1 MPPVFNAM
9 ARRRRTRDAKA
20 GRLLRP
26 VRFLLALVGAAL
38 MAALLVLNIRAKG
51 FTSDLY
57 SLAGDRGNLLGAL
70 SRKTTGQIRV
80 LCDDEALADA
90 CRAVFPFRPAPDLD
104 QLLAYYKTH
113 ARGLLCARTR
123 ERLEKGEFDKIR
135 RSVTRRDYTGVGL
148 FPKADDPD
156 YFLSDYVAGLKD
168 LMPKGLQGS
177 QVLLTGEVEGH
188 EAALPR
194 LIALAEEY
202 GGIRLSGAPF
212 HAFLATEKSKR
223 EINLLGVLS
232 CAAVLLLGL
241 ALFRSLRF
249 VVPTVLTLAFGFLAG
264 ATAVFACFEKPHVLT
279 FLFGTSLIGLGV
291 DYCYHALWTGP
302 GEALRRKL
310 AAAFATTALA
320 FSPLLVSSVAV
331 LNQMA
336 VFTLAGLAAILALV
350 LTGSSAAQTP
360 RAAAVSGLGA
370 GLPVRVHLA
379 RLALFGLAAA
389 GCCRLV
395 FSNAP
400 ELFYAPPR
408 LLADGE
414 AKVAAIVGATGRFAI
429 TSGATLEEAL
439 ANEEAAGLDGVSRL
453 LPSLARQQRDEELI
467 QSFSSRP
474 RTGEYVTRE
483 NLPEALRVLADAMIV
498 PLGDRT
504 VLIAPLPPGHEGTAV
519 AQLNPRAELTAMF
532 ETFNR
537 ETRLLLAVSF
547 AVMAL
552 ALLVLFRRRALAY
565 AAPVFAAVVATAGVL
580 GWLGEK
586 ITFFHALSFFVMT
599 GLGIDYAIF
608 HKASGSSDGGT
619 RKVVLFSFLT
629 SLVGF
634 GALGLT
640 SFPPT
645 RAMGLTLALGLLFA
659 YFFSLP
665 RVRRTECA
673 APLAWHEQREQ
684 SAGKG
689 RILIIWYIY
698 RFLGKTAAKL
708 VFVVP
713 YLFIFPFCRAGRE
726 ALYEFYGVLGLRHGF
741 VRAFRQMLAFAW
753 TMIDKTDA
761 CTLCK
766 NPPAFT
772 LSGDTAWTQGGAFL
786 ISSHLGCIEVLPAL
800 GAQQAARHANVP
812 HVHAF
817 QQMGHDAVFTSLFA
831 SRLRQG
837 GVFTL
842 HAVEDIG
849 VETAVEMQDAIRRG
863 ELVLMAGDRLGAA
876 ADASRRASGLEH
888 AFFGRPCLWPKG
900 VFRFAKLMASPVYAI
915 IAVKTRWNAYDIVA
929 RRLDPARLL
938 EDYVTFL
945 QEMTRRHPDQWYQF
959 YRFFTPA

>member
-310 AAAFATTALA
+310 AAAFATTVLA

-350 LTGSSAAQTP
+350 LTGSSAAQTS

-565 AAPVFAAVVATAGVL
+565 AAPGFAAVVATAGVL

-665 RVRRTECA
+665 RAPDGACGAARLARTARAVGRQRPHPDHLVHLPLFGQDGRETRFRRPVSFHLPVLPRRA
-673 APLAWHEQREQ
+673 GGALRVLWRAGAPARFRARLPADARFRVDDDRQDGRVHALQE
-684 SAGKG
+684 SAGVHALG
-689 RILIIWYIY
+689 RHGLDARRRLSY
-698 RFLGKTAAKL
+698 L
-708 VFVVP
+708 VAP
-713 YLFIFPFCRAGRE
+713 RLHRGSARAGRATGGAPRE
-726 ALYEFYGVLGLRHGF
+726 RAACPRLSADGTRCGLYVSLREPAAPRRHLYAPCG
-741 VRAFRQMLAFAW
+741 RGYRRR
-753 TMIDKTDA
+753 DGGRDA
-761 CTLCK
+761 
-766 NPPAFT
+766 
-772 LSGDTAWTQGGAFL
+772 GRDTARRACPDGGRP
-786 ISSHLGCIEVLPAL
+786 LG
-800 GAQQAARHANVP
+800 R
-812 HVHAF
+812 
-817 QQMGHDAVFTSLFA
+817 
-831 SRLRQG
+831 
-837 GVFTL
+837 
-842 HAVEDIG
+842 
-849 VETAVEMQDAIRRG
+849 RRG
-863 ELVLMAGDRLGAA
+863 RVTARK
-876 ADASRRASGLEH
+876 RA
-888 AFFGRPCLWPKG
+888 
-900 VFRFAKLMASPVYAI
+900 
-915 IAVKTRWNAYDIVA
+915 
-929 RRLDPARLL
+929 
-938 EDYVTFL
+938 
-945 QEMTRRHPDQWYQF
+945 
-959 YRFFTPA
+959 